1 MRLCGRRYQ
10 CIDDWQVQY
19 SDIGKKRR
27 AAVMFTM
34 RFSEWTWQNI
44 IVRIVFSLVLG
55 IVIGIDRGAKRR
67 GGGARTTITVCLGA
81 AMVMLMEQYLEA
93 LYPERLDISRI
104 AAQVISGVGFLGAGS
119 ILVSGHQIK
128 GLTSAASIWTCAC
141 IGLAV
146 GIGFLDGAVILTA
159 VWLFGV
165 HMVPWIERKVYRYSR
180 YLTLYI
186 EVEDG
191 KAITHV
197 SRQLKEDNCLVDS
210 FHVDKPKAKGQY
222 FQIVVTFRIPPKTN
236 REDYI
241 GVLQKLKG
249 VLSVDEI

>member
-1 MRLCGRRYQ
+1 
-10 CIDDWQVQY
+10 
-19 SDIGKKRR
+19 
-27 AAVMFTM
+27 MFTTG
-34 RFSEWTWQNI
+34 FSDWTWHNI
-44 IVRIVFSLVLG
+44 FIRILVSLVIG

-81 AMVMLMEQYLEA
+81 TMVMLLEQYLEE

-146 GIGFLDGAVILTA
+146 GIGFVDGAVFLT
-159 VWLFGV
+159 VMWLAGV
-165 HMVPWIERKVYRYSR
+165 HLAPYIEDKVYKHSR
-180 YLTLYI
+180 YMTLYV

-191 KAITHV
+191 KAITSV
-197 SRQLKEDNCLVDS
+197 SRQLKDSNCFVDS
-210 FHVDKPKAKGQY
+210 FYVDKPKAKGQH
-222 FQIVVTFRIPPKTN
+222 FQIVVTLRIQRKRSRDEFLHT
-236 REDYI
+236 
-241 GVLQKLKG
+241 LQRLKG

>member
-1 MRLCGRRYQ
+1 
-10 CIDDWQVQY
+10 
-19 SDIGKKRR
+19 
-27 AAVMFTM
+27 MFTM

-44 IVRIVFSLVLG
+44 FVRILSALVLG
-55 IVIGIDRGAKRR
+55 IVIGIDRGVKRR

-159 VWLFGV
+159 VWLLGV
-165 HMVPWIERKVYRYSR
+165 HVVPWIESKVYRYSR

-186 EVEDG
+186 EV
-191 KAITHV
+191 
-197 SRQLKEDNCLVDS
+197 
-210 FHVDKPKAKGQY
+210 
-222 FQIVVTFRIPPKTN
+222 
-236 REDYI
+236 
-241 GVLQKLKG
+241 
-249 VLSVDEI
+249 

>member
-1 MRLCGRRYQ
+1 
-10 CIDDWQVQY
+10 
-19 SDIGKKRR
+19 
-27 AAVMFTM
+27 MFTT
-34 RFSEWTWQNI
+34 RFSDWTWSNVLIRI
-44 IVRIVFSLVLG
+44 IVSLVIG
-55 IVIGIDRGAKRR
+55 IVIGIDRGVKRR

-81 AMVMLMEQYLEA
+81 TMVMLMEQYLEE

-159 VWLFGV
+159 IWLAGV
-165 HMVPWIERKVYRYSR
+165 HVIPYIEERVYKYSR
-180 YLTLYI
+180 YMTLFV

-191 KAITHV
+191 KAITNV
-197 SRQLKEDNCLVDS
+197 SRQLKESNCFVDS
-210 FHVDKPKAKGQY
+210 FHVDKPKAKGQH
-222 FQIVVTFRIPPKTN
+222 FQIVMTFQIPKKIS
-236 REDYI
+236 RDDYLHI
-241 GVLQKLKG
+241 LQEISGVE
-249 VLSVDEI
+249 SVSEI

>member
-1 MRLCGRRYQ
+1 
-10 CIDDWQVQY
+10 
-19 SDIGKKRR
+19 
-27 AAVMFTM
+27 MFTT
-34 RFSEWTWQNI
+34 RFSEWSLQNI
-44 IVRIVFSLVLG
+44 LVRMIVSLIIG

-81 AMVMLMEQYLEA
+81 TMVMLLEQYLEE

-146 GIGFLDGAVILTA
+146 GIGFVDGAVLLT
-159 VWLFGV
+159 VIWLVGV
-165 HMVPWIERKVYRYSR
+165 HMVPYIEERIYKYSR
-180 YLTLYI
+180 YMTLYV

-191 KAITHV
+191 KAITNV
-197 SRQLKEDNCLVDS
+197 SRLLKENDCFVDS
-210 FHVDKPKAKGQY
+210 LYVDKPKAKGQH
-222 FQIVVTFRIPPKTN
+222 FQIVVTLRIQRKMN
-236 REDYI
+236 REEFLRS
-241 GVLQKLKG
+241 LQRLKG
-249 VLSVDEI
+249 VMSVDEV